1 MFRALGLSSIFVS
14 GAGGKFDLLF
24 RMLGLSLFVL
34 PGARISFD
42 LFLSDAG
49 ISLMLRFGCWGQV
62 HLLFRVLGL
71 GSFFLFRALG
81 LSLFS
86 VSGLEFVT
94 SGAGIQFHYSVSCP
108 GLKSD
113 FPKMSPPFFKNPQVF
128 SELLALTRNFLV
140 RPSS

>member
-1 MFRALGLSSIFVS
+1 M
-14 GAGGKFDLLF
+14 
-24 RMLGLSLFVL
+24 
-34 PGARISFD
+34 
-42 LFLSDAG
+42 
-49 ISLMLRFGCWGQV
+49 SLMLRFGCWGQV

-108 GLKSD
+108 GLKSA

-128 SELLALTRNFLV
+128 FELLARTNDFLV
-140 RPSS
+140 RPSI

>member
-1 MFRALGLSSIFVS
+1 MLGSSSFVVS
-14 GAGGKFDLLF
+14 GARF
-24 RMLGLSLFVL
+24 RFV
-34 PGARISFD
+34 
-42 LFLSDAG
+42 
-49 ISLMLRFGCWGQV
+49 
-62 HLLFRVLGL
+62 
-71 GSFFLFRALG
+71 FLFRALG